1 MRQSTT
7 TRTESSNIS
16 YSNMGNRIIVID
28 DEQDFLDS
36 VKRGLLMC
44 GFRNVQMEL
53 DPRKAAARFEQGET
67 FDIALIDL
75 TMPFMN
81 GVVLLEL
88 IKKTSPNT
96 ECIMV
101 TAKNDAKVAVQC
113 MKKGAY
119 DYLVKPI
126 SRDELVLT
134 IKNALENKRPT
145 TRQKEELPKS

>member
-1 MRQSTT
+1 MD
-7 TRTESSNIS
+7 
-16 YSNMGNRIIVID
+16 NRIIVID

-36 VKRGLLMC
+36 VKRGLTMS
-44 GFRNVQMEL
+44 GFRNVQMEI
-53 DPRKAAARFEQGET
+53 DPMKAAARFEQGEA
-67 FDIALIDL
+67 FDIALIDV

-81 GVVLLEL
+81 GVGLLEL

-134 IKNALENKRPT
+134 IKNTLENKRLR
-145 TRQKEELPKS
+145 TREKEKLPKN

>member
-1 MRQSTT
+1 MDD
-7 TRTESSNIS
+7 
-16 YSNMGNRIIVID
+16 RIIFID

-36 VKRGLLMC
+36 VKRGLIMS
-44 GFRNVQMEL
+44 GFRNVQLEI
-53 DPRKAAARFEQGET
+53 DPRKAAARFEQGEA
-67 FDIALIDL
+67 FDIALIDV

-81 GVVLLEL
+81 GVGLLEL

-101 TAKNDAKVAVQC
+101 TAMNDAKVAVQC
-113 MKKGAY
+113 MKKGAC

-134 IKNALENKRPT
+134 VKNALENKRHK
-145 TRQKEELPKS
+145 TREIGHILALKNDSQ

>member
-1 MRQSTT
+1 MD
-7 TRTESSNIS
+7 
-16 YSNMGNRIIVID
+16 NRIIVID

-36 VKRGLLMC
+36 VKRGLIMS
-44 GFRNVQMEL
+44 GFRNVQMEI
-53 DPRKAAARFEQGET
+53 DPRKAAARFEQGEA
-67 FDIALIDL
+67 FDIALIDI

-81 GVVLLEL
+81 GVGLLEL

-101 TAKNDAKVAVQC
+101 TAKNDAEVAVQC

-134 IKNALENKRPT
+134 IKNALENKRLRT
-145 TRQKEELPKS
+145 YEREKLRKN

>member
-1 MRQSTT
+1 MD
-7 TRTESSNIS
+7 
-16 YSNMGNRIIVID
+16 NRIIVID

-36 VKRGLLMC
+36 VKRGLTMS
-44 GFRNVQMEL
+44 GFRNVQMEI
-53 DPRKAAARFEQGET
+53 DPRKAAARFEQGEA

-75 TMPFMN
+75 TMPFLN
-81 GVVLLEL
+81 GVGLLEL

-101 TAKNDAKVAVQC
+101 TAKNDAEVAVQC

-134 IKNALENKRPT
+134 IKNALENKRLRT
-145 TRQKEELPKS
+145 YEREKLRKN